1 MTGDGF
7 LSQASIS
14 ELQKEA
20 FVHLEPHFLQD
31 LSVKIGPIAIKSS
44 TIYSKQLRGYGH
56 SWGKKNAFFGIFF
69 FLKTGF
75 IIY

>member
-56 SWGKKNAFFGIFF
+56 S
-69 FLKTGF
+69 
-75 IIY
+75 